1 VSLEKAR
8 VAKEPIVVTIT
19 SEQLEALAQSADRC
33 LRVLD
38 PSTNKTYVIVEET
51 PQSAAS
57 PQAPGKAGDSFLDD
71 LVTFDGETPADLSA
85 RHDDY
90 LYGDRS

>member
-1 VSLEKAR
+1 MVS
-8 VAKEPIVVTIT
+8 IT
-19 SEQLEALAQSADRC
+19 SEQLEALAQAGGAPIELRDPTTSKIYVLFDREVAGDVTS
-33 LRVLD
+33 R
-38 PSTNKTYVIVEET
+38 PERH
-51 PQSAAS
+51 SAAS
-57 PQAPGKAGDSFLDD
+57 NGPGRTGDPFLDD